1 MAPVMHAPRAPTGDR
16 HIQVERERIVHGS
29 KLLGKMCVL
38 TRGSTTAF
46 VPSRTTKSCAVDS
59 SFATAGR
66 QETAAPRRFVP
77 SIGLSLTRCLWRN
90 IRTPRTARG
99 IRRDLPAL
107 PSHAPEVPDSRHL
120 CVRLSASGDEG
131 HYLCRHLRELWLS
144 YPAGP
149 RSVKTQILLEGDL
162 APISQT
168 SLWPEQSCPPRF

>member
-1 MAPVMHAPRAPTGDR
+1 MYAPRTPTGDR

-66 QETAAPRRFVP
+66 QETAAPRRFGP

-90 IRTPRTARG
+90 SRTPRTIRG

-107 PSHAPEVPDSRHL
+107 PSHAQEVPDPRL
-120 CVRLSASGDEG
+120 CVSAIQLVVKRAITSAGMYEYCG
-131 HYLCRHLRELWLS
+131 SHILRDR
-144 YPAGP
+144 GP
-149 RSVKTQILLEGDL
+149 
-162 APISQT
+162 
-168 SLWPEQSCPPRF
+168 